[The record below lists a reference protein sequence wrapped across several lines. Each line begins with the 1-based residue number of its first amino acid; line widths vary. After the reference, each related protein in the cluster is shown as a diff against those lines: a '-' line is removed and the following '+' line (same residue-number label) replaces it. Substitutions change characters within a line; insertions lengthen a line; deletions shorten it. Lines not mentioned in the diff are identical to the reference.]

1 MSVFK
6 TYLKS
11 LLAKKHEGMKMAEAA
26 AARIDEVLVDLAH
39 NLAADAIVYSGISKR
54 KTIMSK
60 DVEVAMTKTLT
71 PEAAAPAIARAA
83 EAIEAYRAE
92 TKGSRS
98 IRAGLVLPV
107 SRVETILRS
116 VGEGMR
122 LGEDVGVYV
131 AAVLERVALDLL
143 GAIGDVVV
151 ADKKKIVA
159 VAHVERAL
167 ETFEPSEWTTT
178 FLKVA
183 RTGQQPEPLG
193 AEETN
198 EPSV

>member
-11 LLAKKHEGMKMAEAA
+11 LLTKKHEGMKMADAA
-26 AARIDEVLVDLAH
+26 AARLDEVLVDLTH

-54 KTIMSK
+54 KTLMSK
-60 DVEVAMTKTLT
+60 DVEVAMTKTL
-71 PEAAAPAIARAA
+71 EGAAAPAIARAA
-83 EAIEAYRAE
+83 EAIVTYRAE

-98 IRAGLVLPV
+98 VRAGLVLPV
-107 SRVETILRS
+107 SRVETILRG
-116 VGEGMR
+116 VAEGMR

-131 AAVLERVALDLL
+131 AAVVECVALDLL
-143 GAIGDVVV
+143 GAIGDVVI

-167 ETFEPSEWTTT
+167 ETFEPAEWTTT
-178 FLKVA
+178 FLKIA

-193 AEETN
+193 AEET
-198 EPSV
+198 

>member
-1 MSVFK
+1 MAGIGVAGAGEGVAASAMGRVVMDRTCGGCRFFRVTEQRDDSPIGECRLGKIIGVFRD
-6 TYLKS
+6 TM
-11 LLAKKHEGMKMAEAA
+11 HGCAA
-26 AARIDEVLVDLAH
+26 FARPGETPRVDAPARRRTPTRPPGGGRG
-39 NLAADAIVYSGISKR
+39 LAA
-54 KTIMSK
+54 
-60 DVEVAMTKTLT
+60 VEVDALNL
-71 PEAAAPAIARAA
+71 
-83 EAIEAYRAE
+83 E
-92 TKGSRS
+92 T
-98 IRAGLVLPV
+98 A
-107 SRVETILRS
+107 LRG
-116 VGEGMR
+116 VAEGMR

-167 ETFEPSEWTTT
+167 ETFEPAEWTTT

-193 AEETN
+193 AEET
-198 EPSV
+198 SV

>member
-1 MSVFK
+1 MTVFK

-11 LLAKKHEGMKMAEAA
+11 LLAKKHEGMKMADAA

-39 NLAADAIVYSGISKR
+39 NLAADAIVYSGIAKR

-60 DVEVAMTKTLT
+60 DVEVAMTKTLA
-71 PEAAAPAIARAA
+71 PETAAPVVACAA
-83 EAIEAYRAE
+83 EAVEAFRADP
-92 TKGSRS
+92 KGSRS
-98 IRAGLVLPV
+98 ARAKLVLPV
-107 SRVETILRS
+107 SRVETILRT

-122 LGEDVGVYV
+122 LGEDAGVYV
-131 AAVLERVALDLL
+131 AAVVERVALDLL
-143 GAIGDVVV
+143 GAIGDVAI

-159 VAHVERAL
+159 VPHVERAL
-167 ETFEPSEWTTT
+167 ETFEPAEWTAT

-193 AEETN
+193 AEEKET
-198 EPSV
+198 